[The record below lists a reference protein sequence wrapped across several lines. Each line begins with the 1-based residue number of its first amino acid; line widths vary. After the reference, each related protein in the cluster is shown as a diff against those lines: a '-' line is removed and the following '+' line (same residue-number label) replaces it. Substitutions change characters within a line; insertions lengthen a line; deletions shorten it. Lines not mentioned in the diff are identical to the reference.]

1 MNRRLGLT
9 ALAVVLALIG
19 TIAVFVYAKS
29 ADRRAVDGIEA
40 TSVLI
45 VDEAIP
51 LGTSWSEVV
60 EGGFVSEEKLPARA
74 TPSTA
79 LRNLEADVPD
89 GEVATA
95 EIKPG
100 QVIVRAMF
108 GEKAPVTGKLAIPA
122 RKQAITIEVP
132 ANAEVAGFVRNGSEV
147 AVYVGFEVKNVTP
160 GNRTVA
166 GDKIYA
172 SKIVVPR
179 VSVIAVNQ
187 APPPNVSGTAD
198 DDETGGLAG
207 SRAADDKVLV
217 TLAVDQAAA
226 ESIVLAQ
233 ELANSTL
240 YLTLL
245 SSSSVTK
252 EDGGGR
258 INLGDFGSTPLFR
271 E

>member
-19 TIAVFVYAKS
+19 TVAVFAYAKS
-29 ADRRAVDGIEA
+29 ADRRAVDGIQA

-45 VDEAIP
+45 VDETIP
-51 LGTSWSEVV
+51 LGTSWNEVV

-79 LRNLEADVPD
+79 LRDLEADVPD

-122 RKQAITIEVP
+122 RMQAITIAVP

-147 AVYVGFEVKNVTP
+147 AVYVGFEVKNLPPEDKTI
-160 GNRTVA
+160 A
-166 GDKIYA
+166 GTKIYA

-187 APPPNVSGTAD
+187 APPSNVSGTGEED
-198 DDETGGLAG
+198 SGGLAS
-207 SRAADDKVLV
+207 SRNVDDEVLV
-217 TLAVDQAAA
+217 TLAVDQKDA
-226 ESIVLAQ
+226 EEIVLAQ
-233 ELANSTL
+233 ELAESTL

-245 SSSSVTK
+245 TNSSVTK
-252 EDGGGR
+252 EEGGGR
-258 INLGDFGSTPLFR
+258 INLGDFGTTPLFR
-271 E
+271 R

>member
-1 MNRRLGLT
+1 MNRRLGLI

-19 TIAVFVYAKS
+19 TFAVFAYAKS

-40 TSVLI
+40 KSVLI
-45 VDEAIP
+45 VEKPIP
-51 LGTSWSEVV
+51 LGTSWNEVV
-60 EGGFVSEEKLPARA
+60 EGKFVSEEKLPARA

-79 LRNLEADVPD
+79 LRSLKADVPD

-122 RKQAITIEVP
+122 RLQAITIAIP
-132 ANAEVAGFVRNGSEV
+132 TNAEVAGFVQNGSEV
-147 AVYVGFEVKNVTP
+147 AVYVGFKVENKDAE
-160 GNRTVA
+160 GKMVA
-166 GDKIYA
+166 GDDILA

-187 APPPNVSGTAD
+187 APPSNVSGT
-198 DDETGGLAG
+198 DEDESGGLG
-207 SRAADDKVLV
+207 SSRSVDDKLLV
-217 TLAVDQAAA
+217 TLAVDQADA
-226 ESIVLAQ
+226 ERLALAQ
-233 ELANSTL
+233 ELAKSTL

-258 INLGDFGSTPLFR
+258 INLGDFGTTPLFR
-271 E
+271 K

>member
-1 MNRRLGLT
+1 MNRRLGLI

-19 TIAVFVYAKS
+19 TFAVFAYAKS

-40 TSVLI
+40 KSVLI
-45 VDEAIP
+45 VEKAIP
-51 LGTSWSEVV
+51 LGTSWNDVV
-60 EGGFVSEEKLPARA
+60 EGEFVSEEKLPARA

-79 LRNLEADVPD
+79 LHTLKADVPD

-108 GEKAPVTGKLAIPA
+108 GERAPAIGNLAIPA
-122 RKQAITIEVP
+122 RRQAITIKVP

-147 AVYVGFEVKNVTP
+147 AVYVGFQVENLPPEDQTI
-160 GNRTVA
+160 A

-172 SKIVVPR
+172 SKLVVPR
-179 VSVIAVNQ
+179 VSVIAVSK
-187 APPPNVSGTAD
+187 APSSNVSGTAD
-198 DDETGGLAG
+198 DESGGLSN
-207 SRAADDKVLV
+207 SRAADAEVLV
-217 TLAVDQAAA
+217 TLAVDQPAA
-226 ESIVLAQ
+226 ERIVLAQ
-233 ELANSTL
+233 ELAHSTL

-245 SSSSVTK
+245 TNSSVTK

-258 INLGDFGSTPLFR
+258 ISLGDFGSTPLFPK
-271 E
+271 

>member
-19 TIAVFVYAKS
+19 TVAVFAYAKS
-29 ADRRAVDGIEA
+29 ADRRAVDGIQAE
-40 TSVLI
+40 SVLI
-45 VDEAIP
+45 VEKAIP
-51 LGTSWSEVV
+51 LGTSWNEVV

-79 LRNLEADVPD
+79 LDSLKADVPD

-95 EIKPG
+95 DIKPG

-108 GEKAPVTGKLAIPA
+108 GERAPATGALAIPA
-122 RKQAITIEVP
+122 EKQAITIAVP

-147 AVYVGFEVKNVTP
+147 AIYATFKVEEAQNAAGKAI
-160 GNRTVA
+160 A
-166 GDKIYA
+166 GDDAFA
-172 SKIVVPR
+172 SKLLLPR

-187 APPPNVSGTAD
+187 APPKNVSGTG
-198 DDETGGLAG
+198 DEESAGLAS
-207 SRAADDKVLV
+207 SRAVDAEVLV

-226 ESIVLAQ
+226 ERIVLAQ
-233 ELANSTL
+233 EIGKL

-245 SSSSVTK
+245 TNSSVTK
-252 EDGGGR
+252 DSGGR
-258 INLGDFGSTPLFR
+258 INLGNFKPTPLFVQ
-271 E
+271 

>member
-19 TIAVFVYAKS
+19 TVAVFAYAKS

-40 TSVLI
+40 ASVLI
-45 VDEAIP
+45 VDETIP
-51 LGTSWSEVV
+51 LGTSWNEVV
-60 EGGFVSEEKLPARA
+60 EGGFVSEEKLPVRA

-79 LRNLEADVPD
+79 LRDLDADVPD
-89 GEVATA
+89 GQVATA

-100 QVIVRAMF
+100 QVVVRAMF

-132 ANAEVAGFVRNGSEV
+132 ASAEVAGFVRNGSEV
-147 AVYVGFEVKNVTP
+147 AVYVGFEVKNLPP
-160 GNRTVA
+160 GDKTVA
-166 GDKIYA
+166 GDKIYG
-172 SKIVVPR
+172 SKLVVPR

-187 APPPNVSGTAD
+187 APPSNVSGTG
-198 DDETGGLAG
+198 DEESSGL
-207 SRAADDKVLV
+207 SRNTDDKVLV
-217 TLAVDQAAA
+217 TLAVDQQDA
-226 ESIVLAQ
+226 EEIVLAQ
-233 ELANSTL
+233 ELAESTL

-245 SSSSVTK
+245 TGSSVTK

-258 INLGDFGSTPLFR
+258 INLGDFGSTPIFK
-271 E
+271 

>member
-9 ALAVVLALIG
+9 ALAVVLAIIG
-19 TIAVFVYAKS
+19 TVAVFAYAKS
-29 ADRRAVDGIEA
+29 ADRRAVDGVKAE
-40 TSVLI
+40 SVLI
-45 VDEAIP
+45 VEKPIP
-51 LGTSWSEVV
+51 LGTSWNDVV

-79 LRNLEADVPD
+79 LRTLKADVPD

-100 QVIVRAMF
+100 QVVVRAMF

-122 RKQAITIEVP
+122 RMQAITIKVP

-147 AVYVGFEVKNVTP
+147 AVYVAFKV
-160 GNRTVA
+160 GNKDA
-166 GDKIYA
+166 GGKIIAGEKIMA
-172 SKIVVPR
+172 SKIVLPR

-187 APPPNVSGTAD
+187 APPSNVSGTGD
-198 DDETGGLAG
+198 DDESGGLG
-207 SRAADDKVLV
+207 SSRNSDEEVLV

-226 ESIVLAQ
+226 ERMVLAQ
-233 ELANSTL
+233 ELAESTL

-258 INLGDFGSTPLFR
+258 INLGDFGTTPLFPK
-271 E
+271 